1 MLQQRPTQ
9 SGISSRKRRRP
20 PSSSIVKSSAS
31 AAMRRQQQLPV
42 TSDFPRYLPR
52 LTCYTNFLAP
62 RLRSLGIPT
71 RTQPPSIPPAA
82 ERRSCPTFRIQPRSC
97 PHPRHFRSCFSNA
110 TKNSNA
116 SSQPSITQGLSGP
129 ESDSAR
135 RPPVVAPPRSST
147 ASTTTTTTTKTEAT
161 PTNPLP
167 ARVPVRATAKLPGHR
182 GH

>member
-1 MLQQRPTQ
+1 MRLEGRKSTMLQQRPTQ

-42 TSDFPRYLPR
+42 TRDFPRYLPR

-82 ERRSCPTFRIQPRSC
+82 ERRSYPIFHIQPRSC
-97 PHPRHFRSCFSNA
+97 PPPHHFRIC
-110 TKNSNA
+110 
-116 SSQPSITQGLSGP
+116 SQTRPTVAKPALNPQLLRVFRRPSPTLP
-129 ESDSAR
+129 VAR
-135 RPPVVAPPRSST
+135 RS
-147 ASTTTTTTTKTEAT
+147 
-161 PTNPLP
+161 
-167 ARVPVRATAKLPGHR
+167 
-182 GH
+182 